1 MPDYSTVSGFVNV
14 KDYGAKGDGVTDDTA
29 ALRDVFGRHKDD
41 TSGAIR
47 HIYLP
52 KGTYLVSDTVLWG
65 DKKKDVRGEDM
76 RDTVIKLKDNCPGFD
91 APLVPKKVLS
101 TEYGFGGQ
109 NFNQRICDLT
119 VDVGKGNL
127 GAIGIGFHT
136 NNMGGLTNVI
146 VRSSDPDKLG
156 HTGIMMHKD
165 WPGPGLIRQVEVDGF
180 DIGIDIMH
188 DQYGMTFEQITLK
201 NQRSYGFV
209 NNGNTVAIRALNSTN
224 GVPAVLNGGPTALM
238 SLLNANLRGGAI
250 GEDAIINEENG
261 ILMARNVYTD
271 GYTVGIRNGLDETP
285 SGNINDFLSHPR
297 LSCFPVVGAPIRLP
311 IKTAPSIPMG
321 DPRTWV
327 SIEDVSGAI
336 DDGDAIQKAIDEGA
350 DTIYLPP
357 GAYNSARTIYV
368 RNKVRRIIGFGATL
382 KFWTPGQPG
391 FVIENGSA
399 AAPMAPFA
407 IDLERALDSQETF
420 WVEHASRRPLVQR
433 WGTYTNTVT
442 GGEVFIEDTST
453 VHLVFNKQKA
463 WLRQCNP
470 ESYDFNPLIENNGG
484 DLWILGLKSEKDR
497 TIIRTTNGGRTEVF
511 GALLYKNNERLGQ
524 VPAFII
530 EDSQANLCYRNKGL
544 DYSTQVMEKR
554 EGAVEALLVGEIPSV
569 NRRRVSLFVSKA

>member
-1 MPDYSTVSGFVNV
+1 MDYSTIAGFVSV
-14 KDYGAKGDGVTDDTA
+14 KDFGAKGDGVTDDTT
-29 ALRDVFGRHKDD
+29 ALQAVFGRHKEDPG
-41 TSGAIR
+41 GAIR

-76 RDTVIKLKDNCPGFD
+76 RETVIKLKDNCPGFD
-91 APLVPKKVLS
+91 APLAPKKVLS

-119 VDVGKGNL
+119 VDVGKGNP

-136 NNMGGLTNVI
+136 NNMGGLTNVA
-146 VRSSDPDKLG
+146 VRSSDPGKLG
-156 HTGIMMHKD
+156 HTGIRMQKE

-180 DIGIDIMH
+180 DVGIDIKH
-188 DQYGMTFEQITLK
+188 DQYSMTFEQITLK
-201 NQRSYGFV
+201 NQRFFGML
-209 NNGNTVAIRALNSTN
+209 NDGNTVAIRALNSTN
-224 GVPAVLNGGPTALM
+224 SVPAIFNQESTALM
-238 SLLNANLRGGAI
+238 CLLNATLRGGRS
-250 GEDAIINEENG
+250 GTSAIINASDG
-261 ILMARNVYTD
+261 MLMSRNVTTE
-271 GYTVGIRNGLDETP
+271 GYGIGIDNGNVTIQG
-285 SGNINDFLSHPR
+285 GNINDFLSHPR
-297 LSCFPVVGAPIRLP
+297 LSCFPIVGAPIRLP